1 MKHIGKYQICGL
13 LGRGGMGQV
22 FKARIPVVDK
32 IVALKLCRP
41 TPELLERKGTD
52 AIVEEFTRE
61 ARIMAEINHPHVAQI
76 WDFDYDDAGSPFFVM
91 EYHCD
96 NLGAAIGE
104 SYRHDVPTRR
114 LRPDHA
120 VRYALQTLDGLARLH
135 HTGIVHRDIKPYNL
149 LLTELD
155 RVKIID
161 FGLSRLR
168 NEQHQAAPQG
178 VKIGTPFYAA
188 PEQEQAPELA
198 DHRADLFST
207 AVMLHRM
214 LVGELPPETTGDPLS
229 SEASAV
235 LETLAAQS
243 GADWNVFFET
253 ALAQDPNKRFADA
266 QAMSA
271 ALEELLESWRKQQE
285 SVCVADFDADTRPD
299 LPAPSRSIR
308 ATPVKTGPLSAQQAF
323 RTDALARP
331 RVWAP
336 RFEPLPDGSLADRSC
351 NLQWQASGSPYPVRW
366 DEIPGYLEQLNAA
379 LPEDSAPWRL
389 PTADELFCLVAAASD
404 DADFC
409 GASPFDKRQRILW
422 SADRRT
428 YTATW
433 CLNSALGFLDWRDT
447 TCRCWIRAVRELKQ

>member
-1 MKHIGKYQICGL
+1 MKHIGKYTICGL
-13 LGRGGMGQV
+13 LGRGGMGHV
-22 FKARIPVVDK
+22 YKARIPVVDK

-41 TPELLERKGTD
+41 TPDLLQLKGRN
-52 AIVEEFTRE
+52 AIVKEFRRE
-61 ARIMAEINHPHVAQI
+61 ARIMAQINHPHVAQI
-76 WDFDYDDAGSPFFVM
+76 WDFDYDAEGNPFFVM

-168 NEQHQAAPQG
+168 NEQSQAAPQG

-188 PEQEQAPELA
+188 PEQEQTPEQA

-214 LVGELPPETTGDPLS
+214 LAGELPTETTGDPLS
-229 SEASAV
+229 PEAAAV
-235 LETLAAQS
+235 LDRLNTHS
-243 GADWNVFFET
+243 GADWNSFFAT
-253 ALAQDPNKRFADA
+253 ALAQDPDRRFADA
-266 QAMSA
+266 SSMSR
-271 ALEELLESWRKQQE
+271 ALEALLERWRAQRE
-285 SVCVADFDADTRPD
+285 TVCVADFDTETTTGPAV
-299 LPAPSRSIR
+299 LPRSIR
-308 ATPVKTGPLSAQQAF
+308 ATPVKTGPIPAAQAF

-331 RVWAP
+331 RVWAAH
-336 RFEPLPDGSLADRSC
+336 FESLPDGSLADRSC
-351 NLQWQASGSPYPVRW
+351 GLQWQASGSPYPVRW
-366 DEIPGYLEQLNAA
+366 DEIPDYLERLNADR
-379 LPEDSAPWRL
+379 LPNTAPWRL
-389 PTADELFCLVAAASD
+389 PTANELVCLVAAASD
-404 DADFC
+404 EADFC

-428 YTATW
+428 FTSAW

-447 TCRCWIRAVRELKQ
+447 TCRCWIRAVRELNS